1 MKNTT
6 ASSPSL
12 LGVILIIALTLG
24 MYLTMNMYSGSL
36 AENETNNSPKASKE
50 HLIKKVSADTGKT
63 IIENQK
69 KKLMKKLPQIFQ
81 KN

>member
-24 MYLTMNMYSGSL
+24 MYLAMNMYGGGV
-36 AENETNNSPKASKE
+36 AEHEVSNPSKNTKE
-50 HLIKKVSADTGKT
+50 YLIKKVSADTGKT

-69 KKLMKKLPQIFQ
+69 KKLMKKLPEIFQ
-81 KN
+81 RN

>member
-24 MYLTMNMYSGSL
+24 MYLAMNIYSGGV
-36 AENETNNSPKASKE
+36 AENSTNANPKNSKE
-50 HLIKKVSADTGKT
+50 YLIKKVSADTGKT
-63 IIENQK
+63 IIENQR
-69 KKLMKKLPQIFQ
+69 KKLMKKLPEIFQ

>member
-6 ASSPSL
+6 ASTPSL

-24 MYLTMNMYSGSL
+24 MYLAMNVFNGGL
-36 AENETNNSPKASKE
+36 AENEVNTNVKNSKKL
-50 HLIKKVSADTGKT
+50 LIKKISADTGKT